1 MQGAVGTDIG
11 NSASSVGP
19 DVAPMHILVLTD
31 RDWTHPQGGGTGTH
45 LQEQVH
51 FWLEWGHKVTVVAG
65 GYPGALPIEHQ
76 GNLTVKRIG
85 SRTTV
90 FPRAIMKGQ
99 KALEPRADV
108 VLEVINGITFL
119 TPLWMQAPRV
129 GMIHHIHREHYVRE
143 MGGAGKFA
151 AAALET
157 FPLKGLY
164 RDTAFL
170 TVSDSTAAEIAEHG
184 IPRSR
189 IQVAHNGV
197 DTRTLT
203 PGTKAERPTILY
215 LGRLKRYKR
224 IEFLLDALDAC
235 PDAILELAGDG
246 DHREAIEVEIARR
259 GLRERVILHGFVSE
273 EEKLELLQRAW
284 LNVTASSVEG
294 WSLVALESAACN
306 TPTVAMRVGGL
317 REAVVDHETG
327 LLSDTREQ
335 LAANIKKLLEDD
347 ELREKMGAAAL
358 ERSHQFAWERTARLT
373 IEALAEAKGSYRP
386 VGSNGGLVGKLRG

>member
-1 MQGAVGTDIG
+1 
-11 NSASSVGP
+11 
-19 DVAPMHILVLTD
+19 MHILVLTD

-51 FWLEWGHKVTVVAG
+51 FWLEWGHKVTIVAG
-65 GYPGALPIEHQ
+65 GYPGALPVERQ

-99 KALEPRADV
+99 RALEPHADV
-108 VLEVINGITFL
+108 AMEVINGITFL
-119 TPLWMQAPRV
+119 TPIWMQIPRV

-143 MGGAGKFA
+143 MGGAGRIA

-157 FPLKGLY
+157 IPLKTMY

-170 TVSDSTAAEIAEHG
+170 TVSDSTAADIADHG
-184 IPRSR
+184 IPRDR

-197 DTRTLT
+197 DTRALT
-203 PGTKAERPTILY
+203 PGVKTDAPMILY

-224 IEFLLDALDAC
+224 IEFLLDALEAC
-235 PDAILELAGDG
+235 PAATLEIAGDG

-259 GLRERVILHGFVSE
+259 GLRDRVVLHGFVSE

-294 WSLVALESAACN
+294 WSLVALESAACS

-335 LAANIKKLLEDD
+335 LAQNIKRLLEDD
-347 ELREKMGAAAL
+347 ELRNQMAAAAL
-358 ERSHQFAWERTARLT
+358 TRAHQFSWERTARLT
-373 IEALAEAKGSYRP
+373 IEALAEAKANHRP
-386 VGSNGGLVGKLRG
+386 VGSDGGLVGRLRG

>member
-1 MQGAVGTDIG
+1 MSGAIGTREASP
-11 NSASSVGP
+11 SASGGP
-19 DVAPMHILVLTD
+19 DVAPMHILVLAD

-45 LQEQVH
+45 LQEQVR
-51 FWLEWGHKVTVVAG
+51 FWLDWGHKVTVVAG
-65 GYPGALPIEHQ
+65 GYPGALPVEHQ

-90 FPRAIMKGQ
+90 FPRVIMKGQ
-99 KALEPRADV
+99 RALEPRADV
-108 VLEVINGITFL
+108 VFEVINGITFL
-119 TPLWMQAPRV
+119 TPLWMQIPRV

-143 MGGAGKFA
+143 MGGAGRFA

-170 TVSDSTAAEIAEHG
+170 TVPDSTAADIAEHG
-184 IPRSR
+184 IPRER

-197 DTRTLT
+197 DTSALMPGRKADKPTL
-203 PGTKAERPTILY
+203 LY

-235 PDAILELAGDG
+235 PDATLEIAGDG
-246 DHREAIEVEIARR
+246 DHRAAIEVEISRR
-259 GLRERVILHGFVSE
+259 GLGERVVLHGFVSE

-294 WSLVALESAACN
+294 WSLVALESAACA

-335 LAANIKKLLEDD
+335 LSQNIKKLLDDD
-347 ELREKMGAAAL
+347 ELRERMGASAL
-358 ERSHQFAWERTARLT
+358 ERSYQFAWEQTAQLS
-373 IEALAEAKGSYRP
+373 IEALAAARESFRP
-386 VGSNGGLVGKLRG
+386 TGSNGGLVGRLRG

>member
-1 MQGAVGTDIG
+1 MHGLTSTHSD
-11 NSASSVGP
+11 GP
-19 DVAPMHILVLTD
+19 AQAAPDGDPIHILVLTD

-45 LQEQVH
+45 LHEQVKY
-51 FWLEWGHKVTVVAG
+51 WLDWGHSITIVAG
-65 GYPGALPIEHQ
+65 GYPGALPIERE
-76 GNLTVKRIG
+76 GNLTIKRIG

-90 FPRAIMKGQ
+90 FPRVIMRGQ

-108 VLEVINGITFL
+108 ALEVINGITFL
-119 TPLWMQAPRV
+119 TPLWMDIPRV
-129 GMIHHIHREHYVRE
+129 GMIHHIHKEHYVRE

-157 FPLKGLY
+157 IPLKTLY

-184 IPRSR
+184 VPRDA

-197 DTRTLT
+197 DITSLQ
-203 PGTKAERPTILY
+203 PGPKADVPTILY
-215 LGRLKRYKR
+215 LGRLKKYKR
-224 IEFLLDALDAC
+224 VEFLLDALELV
-235 PDAILELAGDG
+235 PDAILEIAGDG
-246 DHREAIEVEIARR
+246 DNREAIEVEVARR
-259 GLRERVILHGFVSE
+259 GLGARVRLHGFVTE
-273 EEKLELLQRAW
+273 EEKVELLQRAW

-294 WSLVALESAACN
+294 WSLVALESAACS

-335 LAANIKKLLEDD
+335 MAANVGRLLTDHD
-347 ELREKMGAAAL
+347 LRAQMGEAARL
-358 ERSHQFAWERTARLT
+358 RSATFAWERTATLT
-373 IEALAEAKGSYRP
+373 IEAFRDAMAAHTPKAKS
-386 VGSNGGLVGKLRG
+386 GGLVGKLRG